1 MKNQL
6 LLIEETQIVLAK
18 DILNNH
24 RVLFSEAD
32 FHKDKV
38 MIKQQYNSK
47 DIHKQLLK
55 FAKKKGFNNLSEAFN
70 RTKGGAVAFRK
81 QFDKEILKF

>member
-6 LLIEETQIVLAK
+6 LIIEETQIKLAK

-32 FHKDKV
+32 FHKDNV
-38 MIKQQYNSK
+38 MLKQQHNSK
-47 DIHKQLLK
+47 DIHKELLQ
-55 FAKKKGFNNLSEAFN
+55 FAKKKGFNNLSQAFN
-70 RTKGGAVAFRK
+70 RTKGGAIAFRK
-81 QFDKEILKF
+81 KYDKEILKF

>member
-6 LLIEETQIVLAK
+6 LLIEETQIILAK

-32 FHKDKV
+32 FHKDNVVVKR
-38 MIKQQYNSK
+38 QK

-81 QFDKEILKF
+81 KYDKEILKF

>member
-6 LLIEETQIVLAK
+6 LIIEETQIKLAK

-32 FHKDKV
+32 FHKDNV
-38 MIKQQYNSK
+38 VVKQQYNPK
-47 DIHKQLLK
+47 DIHKELLK
-55 FAKKKGFNNLSEAFN
+55 FAKKNGFNNLIEAFN
-70 RTKGGAVAFRK
+70 QTKGGAVAYRK
-81 QFDKEILKF
+81 KFDKKI

>member
-6 LLIEETQIVLAK
+6 LLIEETQIILAK

-32 FHKDKV
+32 FH
-38 MIKQQYNSK
+38 
-47 DIHKQLLK
+47 
-55 FAKKKGFNNLSEAFN
+55 
-70 RTKGGAVAFRK
+70 
-81 QFDKEILKF
+81 

>member
-6 LLIEETQIVLAK
+6 LIIEETQIILAK

-32 FHKDKV
+32 FHKDNV
-38 MIKQQYNSK
+38 VIKQQCNPK
-47 DIHKQLLK
+47 DIHKELLK

-70 RTKGGAVAFRK
+70 QTIGGAVAFRK
-81 QFDKEILKF
+81 KYDKEILKF